1 MQDKPRPTGTE
12 RDSEAAE
19 HVVLSL
25 LLDPSVHGPWSVLEI
40 GEELGERLSAI
51 S

>member
-12 RDSEAAE
+12 RDPEQAE

-25 LLDPSVHGPWSVLEI
+25 LLDRMLTAPGRCW
-40 GEELGERLSAI
+40 RLAGS
-51 S
+51 